1 MVPRD
6 DSVMRERA
14 RSQEDGYV
22 IRWSHACFDRQ
33 VNQLIPILFSNNF
46 ALAEVEHGLLLRARP
61 AGRVVWL
68 TLRYVEI
75 AVLELEP
82 RELVSRGCECGGDF
96 PYL

>member
-1 MVPRD
+1 MILLSATDIPVGRLML
-6 DSVMRERA
+6 V
-14 RSQEDGYV
+14 
-22 IRWSHACFDRQ
+22 
-33 VNQLIPILFSNNF
+33 LIP
-46 ALAEVEHGLLLRARP
+46 LAI
-61 AGRVVWL
+61 VWL